1 MNCRPR
7 TAVDEALKTLHS
19 VERVRSGV
27 GVGDD
32 NGGDGGGGG
41 GSSQEAATQPQ
52 VLPEPER
59 ISFAA
64 WKAATLQDARAD
76 AEAAALP
83 LPPAHVSAAY
93 THYNYNSWFASDRP
107 VPQKSPAG
115 LGEALLPTPLS
126 RPEPAATTSELHA
139 AYGELLAV
147 AAWRAGVTPEALHRV
162 VHTHEKRLQR
172 LAARFPYTA

>member
-1 MNCRPR
+1 M
-7 TAVDEALKTLHS
+7 DEALKTLHS
-19 VERVRSGV
+19 VERAR
-27 GVGDD
+27 GVGD
-32 NGGDGGGGG
+32 GDGNGSGVDG
-41 GSSQEAATQPQ
+41 GSQEPATQPQ
-52 VLPEPER
+52 DPPEPER

-64 WKAATLQDARAD
+64 WKAATLQDTLAD
-76 AEAAALP
+76 ADATALP
-83 LPPAHVSAAY
+83 LPAAHVSAAY
-93 THYNYNSWFASDRP
+93 THYSYNSWFASDRP

-126 RPEPAATTSELHA
+126 RPEPAAATSELHA

-172 LAARFPYTA
+172 LAARFPYLP